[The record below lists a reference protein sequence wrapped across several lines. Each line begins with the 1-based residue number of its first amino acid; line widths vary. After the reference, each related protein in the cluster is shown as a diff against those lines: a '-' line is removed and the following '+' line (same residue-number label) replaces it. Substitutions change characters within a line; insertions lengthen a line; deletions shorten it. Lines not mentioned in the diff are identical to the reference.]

1 MFDLMNNTQTNAEKQ
16 TAKALR
22 FDSLEISEGFATRCE
37 RDDLDTTASILEK
50 LREGIVTIETLSNL
64 GDLLHEIAL
73 TANRIDS
80 DDHKA
85 ETCEAL
91 CEMVSQNLSAKYYKS
106 IGAI

>member
-1 MFDLMNNTQTNAEKQ
+1 MKSNTTNSEKQ

-22 FDSLEISEGFATRCE
+22 FDSIEISEGFANRCE
-37 RDDLDTTASILEK
+37 RDDLDTTATILEN
-50 LREGIVTIETLSNL
+50 LREGIVTIETLQNL
-64 GDLLHEIAL
+64 GDLLHEIAS

-80 DDHKA
+80 DEHEA

-106 IGAI
+106 IGRI

>member
-1 MFDLMNNTQTNAEKQ
+1 MKSNTTNAEKQ

-22 FDSLEISEGFATRCE
+22 FDSLEISEAFENRCGDN
-37 RDDLDTTASILEK
+37 DDLDITSTILTK
-50 LREGIVTIETLSNL
+50 LMESTITIETLENL
-64 GDLLHEIAL
+64 GDLLHEIAS

-80 DDHKA
+80 DEHEA

-106 IGAI
+106 IGRI

>member
-1 MFDLMNNTQTNAEKQ
+1 MKNTQTNAEKQ

>member
-1 MFDLMNNTQTNAEKQ
+1 MQSNTTHADKQ
-16 TAKALR
+16 TAKVLR
-22 FDSLEISEGFATRCE
+22 FDSIEISEVFATRCE
-37 RDDLDTTASILEK
+37 RDDMDTAASILEK

-64 GDLLHEIAL
+64 GDLLHEIAS

-80 DDHKA
+80 DDHEA

>member
-1 MFDLMNNTQTNAEKQ
+1 MKNTQTNAEKQ

-22 FDSLEISEGFATRCE
+22 FDSLEISEGFSTRCE

>member
-1 MFDLMNNTQTNAEKQ
+1 METKHTNAEKQ

-22 FDSLEISEGFATRCE
+22 FDSLEISEGFANRCE
-37 RDDLDTTASILEK
+37 RDDLDTTATILEN
-50 LREGIVTIETLSNL
+50 LREGIVTIETLQNL
-64 GDLLHEIAL
+64 GDLLHEIAS

-80 DDHKA
+80 DEHEA

-106 IGAI
+106 IGRI

>member
-1 MFDLMNNTQTNAEKQ
+1 MKNTQTNAEKQ

-22 FDSLEISEGFATRCE
+22 FDSLEISLGFANRCE
-37 RDDLDTTASILEK
+37 RDDLETTASILEK
-50 LREGIVTIETLSNL
+50 LREGIVTIETLQNL
-64 GDLLHEIAL
+64 GDLLHEIAS

-80 DDHKA
+80 DDHEA

-91 CEMVSQNLSAKYYKS
+91 CEMVSQNLLAKYYKS

>member
-1 MFDLMNNTQTNAEKQ
+1 MKSNTQTNAEKQ

-22 FDSLEISEGFATRCE
+22 FDSLEISEGFAKRCE
-37 RDDLDTTASILEK
+37 RDDLDTAASILDE
-50 LREGIVTIETLSNL
+50 LRDGIVTIETLSNL
-64 GDLLHEIAL
+64 GDLLHEIAS

-80 DDHKA
+80 DDHEA

-91 CEMVSQNLSAKYYKS
+91 CEMVSQNLSAKYYKA

>member
-1 MFDLMNNTQTNAEKQ
+1 MKATQQTAEKQ

-22 FDSLEISEGFATRCE
+22 FDSLEISLGFANRCE
-37 RDDLDTTASILEK
+37 RDDLETAASILEK
-50 LREGIVTIETLSNL
+50 LREGIVTIETLQNL
-64 GDLLHEIAL
+64 GDLLHEIAS

-80 DDHKA
+80 DDHEA

>member
-1 MFDLMNNTQTNAEKQ
+1 MKNTQTNAEKQ

-22 FDSLEISEGFATRCE
+22 FDSLEISEGFSTRCE

-64 GDLLHEIAL
+64 GDLLHEIAS

-80 DDHKA
+80 DDHEA

>member
-1 MFDLMNNTQTNAEKQ
+1 MNNTQTNAEKQ

-64 GDLLHEIAL
+64 GDLLHEIAS
-73 TANRIDS
+73 TASRIDS
-80 DDHKA
+80 DDHA

>member
-1 MFDLMNNTQTNAEKQ
+1 MNNTQTNAEKQ

-64 GDLLHEIAL
+64 GDLLPEIASPAIRL
-73 TANRIDS
+73 DS
-80 DDHKA
+80 ADHEA